1 MFKLRRLLLLAVGGA
16 AVTSMLSTTTDDN
29 PNDGD
34 AARWVNETV
43 HALRVQAQ
51 TGEVQELP
59 PIPASWDHEVRR
71 RFQSL
76 LDEIDQHTT
85 NGSAYPSAPLSEE
98 RFQELEIRAF
108 AILDAIRDQAPALQ
122 R

>member
-1 MFKLRRLLLLAVGGA
+1 MFNLRRLLLLALGGA
-16 AVTSMLSTTTDDN
+16 AVTSMLSTGTDDN

-43 HALRVQAQ
+43 DALRVQAQ

-59 PIPASWDHEVRR
+59 PIPASWDHEVRGL
-71 RFQSL
+71 FQSL

-85 NGSAYPSAPLSEE
+85 NGAPYPSAPLSEE
-98 RFQELEIRAF
+98 RFQELEGRAF